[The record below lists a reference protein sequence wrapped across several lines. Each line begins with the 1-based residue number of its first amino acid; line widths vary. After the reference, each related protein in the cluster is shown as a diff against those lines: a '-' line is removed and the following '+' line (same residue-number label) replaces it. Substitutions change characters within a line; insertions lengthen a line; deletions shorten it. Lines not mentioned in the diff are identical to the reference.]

1 MRRLLLAGLLTL
13 APLGSASA
21 GPATCVVTAGIPAC
35 VGTCSPGDTVTV
47 TVIGNG
53 SGTASCG
60 GATASCA
67 SLRAACTDSER
78 ATSFGVLT
86 CSGSGDVVVCSASA
100 GSS

>member
-1 MRRLLLAGLLTL
+1 MRRLLLAGLLVL
-13 APLGSASA
+13 APVTPASA
-21 GPATCVVTAGIPAC
+21 GAGACVVTAGVPAC
-35 VGTCSPGDTVTV
+35 VGTCSPGDTITV

-67 SLRAACTDSER
+67 SLRVACTDSDR

-86 CSGSGDVVVCSASA
+86 CSGSGDVVICGV
-100 GSS
+100 GSSAN